1 MVGSTPT
8 RFRQSPV
15 ENVSLHLQSLSERLH
30 AQMKAVQDLDSASE
44 KTVLDNA
51 EEVFREEPWWSTPV
65 WQYSAVGSD
74 CGARWIQGI
83 LTEAQWQRNW

>member
-1 MVGSTPT
+1 LILSFAARMVGSTPT

-51 EEVFREEPWWSTPV
+51 EEVF
-65 WQYSAVGSD
+65 
-74 CGARWIQGI
+74 
-83 LTEAQWQRNW
+83 